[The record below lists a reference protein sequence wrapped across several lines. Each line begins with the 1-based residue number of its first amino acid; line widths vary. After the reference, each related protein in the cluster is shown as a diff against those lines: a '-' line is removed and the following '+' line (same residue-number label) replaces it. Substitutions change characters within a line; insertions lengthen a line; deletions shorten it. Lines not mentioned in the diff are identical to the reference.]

1 MTPVT
6 LDEWLAHKEPRRR
19 EMIRI
24 LLEGSR
30 IRRRPRDA
38 DEVAAFIRLI
48 RARRERWERQGILRR
63 TGPRSYELSL
73 KDDIPG
79 Q

>member
-1 MTPVT
+1 MRTVE
-6 LDEWLAHKEPRRR
+6 LERWLSEVRSRRPAIVR
-19 EMIRI
+19 ALAGGR
-24 LLEGSR
+24 R

-38 DEVAAFIRLI
+38 GEVAAFIRLI

-63 TGPRSYELSL
+63 TGPRSFELSL